1 MPEGGTYAW
10 DPESTYVQRPPFFT
24 GIAAEPAPVTD
35 IVGARAL
42 AVLGDSITTDHIS
55 PAGSIPAS
63 SPAGRYLIEH
73 GVEPRDFNSFGS
85 RRGNH
90 EVMMRG
96 TFGNI
101 RLRNLLADGK
111 EGNWTEHLP
120 SGEITS
126 IYEAAMRY
134 QDGGHPAGR
143 PGRRASTATARAA
156 TGPPRAR
163 CCWACAR

>member
-1 MPEGGTYAW
+1 DTYAW
-10 DPESTYVQRPPFFT
+10 DPESAYVQKPPCFEDIGPET
-24 GIAAEPAPVTD
+24 EPVTD

-63 SPAGRYLIEH
+63 SPAGKYLIER
-73 GVEPRDFNSFGS
+73 GVQPRDFNSFGS

-101 RLRNLLADGK
+101 RLRNQLVPGK

-120 SGEITS
+120 SGEVTS

-134 QDGGHPAGR
+134 Q
-143 PGRRASTATARAA
+143 
-156 TGPPRAR
+156 
-163 CCWACAR
+163 